1 MIQRHI
7 RRQPWL
13 AVAWL
18 SFVAGML
25 CLPAFSQGNETNGSS
40 GVSPPSSEMQQGV
53 VHDRLAE
60 IRRLLS
66 ALPVDAATVQSAGAT
81 DAEWREYKRT
91 LRLLAQMYQAH
102 LDSLNRL
109 KSIRRYHQEAEEK
122 TLAWHGFE
130 LPGPYAA
137 DFVDTLWN
145 AVLAKEREVE
155 ALSKEQ
161 ALFDRTL
168 EDARLDLKRT
178 EQGLRKADER
188 LEGSAADEKE
198 RANWLRNLSDL
209 RRQQEEAK
217 LAMLDTERDFHN
229 ELLSVRI
236 SEQTL
241 LKRQALTASRISPL
255 TPADRDAKLA
265 LLDRK
270 QQEIEAATQNATEA
284 DRASQS
290 QFEAVRERLE
300 KIQGREK
307 PASASEEQVMNQEM
321 ATARMELGASKLET
335 EAAAAILRIM
345 RMRSLI
351 LAMRRELWERRYA
364 GIHQQEI
371 KEADTAMSG
380 YRRIRDIVDSWL
392 DFLGAELEIIRR
404 RVDDQGQHVDAW
416 KQEYGDRAPAMRE
429 QGALVR
435 WESILR
441 GALAEAEDLDGDLR
455 SWSESMFRPKEQV
468 SFAERLKNLQLAIYK
483 LSVDVWSFELVA
495 VEDKIM
501 AEGREIVGKRSV
513 TLGKIMQALAI
524 LVLGLWCSTRIG
536 NWWRGRIM
544 QRFSGK
550 ESSALLLH
558 RIFSMATGVLL
569 VVFSLLAVNIPLT
582 VFAFVGGAL
591 AIALGFGA
599 QNILNNFI
607 SGLIL
612 LVESPIRLNDIVEV
626 DGVRGRVNDI
636 GARCCQIRCFDGIDM
651 LIPNSTLLEK
661 NVTNW
666 TLSDHHMR
674 FTITVDA
681 AYGSPIHDVMSVLKR
696 AVVEHPRTLD
706 DPAPEIYLQEFGDS
720 SLLFRADYWVDIS
733 IVPNWMRVASDLRIR
748 MEELFDEIGVV
759 ISFPQRDIHL
769 DSVKPLKIELVG
781 G

>member
-13 AVAWL
+13 AFAFL

-25 CLPAFSQGNETNGSS
+25 SLPTFSQGNGD
-40 GVSPPSSEMQQGV
+40 VSPPSSEMQQGV

-60 IRRLLS
+60 IRRRLS
-66 ALPVDAATVQSAGAT
+66 ALPVDAAAVQSAGAT
-81 DAEWREYKRT
+81 DAEWGEYKRT
-91 LRLLAQMYQAH
+91 LRLLAQLYQTH

-109 KSIRRYHQEAEEK
+109 ESIRRYHRETAEK

-137 DFVDTLWN
+137 DFIDNLWN

-155 ALSKEQ
+155 ALRKEQ

-178 EQGLRKADER
+178 EQGVRKADER
-188 LEGSAADEKE
+188 LEGSAVDEKE
-198 RANWLRNLSDL
+198 RANWLRSLSDL
-209 RRQQEEAK
+209 RRQQEEAR

-255 TPADRDAKLA
+255 TPADLDAKLA

-270 QQEIEAATQNATEA
+270 QQEIEAATQKAIEA
-284 DRASQS
+284 DRESQAR
-290 QFEAVRERLE
+290 FDAVRERLE
-300 KIQGREK
+300 KMQEHGK
-307 PASASEEQVMNQEM
+307 PANPQEEQ
-321 ATARMELGASKLET
+321 ARNHEIVKNRVELDASKLET
-335 EAAAAILRIM
+335 EAAAAILKIM
-345 RMRSLI
+345 RMQALL
-351 LAMRRELWERRYA
+351 LAMRRELWEHRYA
-364 GIHQQEI
+364 SVHQQAS
-371 KEADTAMSG
+371 KEAETAMSA
-380 YRRIRDIVDSWL
+380 YQRIRDIVDSWL

-404 RVDDQGQHVDAW
+404 RVDDQQQHVDAW

-429 QGALVR
+429 QAALVR
-435 WESILR
+435 WESMLR

-455 SWSESMFRPKEQV
+455 SWSESMFRPKESI
-468 SFAERLKNLQLAIYK
+468 SFAERLKNLQLTIYK
-483 LSVDVWSFELVA
+483 LSVEAWNFEIVA

-501 AEGREIVGKRSV
+501 VEGREIVGKRSV

-524 LVLGLWCSTRIG
+524 LVIGLWCSTRIG

-550 ESSALLLH
+550 ESSALLIH
-558 RIFSMATGVLL
+558 RIFSMATAVLL

-591 AIALGFGA
+591 AIGLGFGA

-674 FTITVDA
+674 FTISVDA

-696 AVVEHPRTLD
+696 AVEEHPRTLD

-733 IVPNWMRVASDLRIR
+733 KVPNWMRVASDLRIR
-748 MEELFDEIGVV
+748 LEELFDEIGVV

-781 G
+781 ASLHA